1 MSTTS
6 GPQPWKSQFL
16 TWLPEWFVGFGGR
29 DSASRWQICDFLTQ
43 YDCHRP
49 MFWTRSMEW
58 ILSCC
63 GPVVRLMALY
73 TRWYS
78 SLPCCR
84 GKYSAISGSLTSSQ
98 YLGMASASL
107 PAPMAFCI
115 SFSWSAVG
123 ISETFSGNQPDD
135 SDTPSAPY
143 LFRSAPSSLLAFNT
157 TLP

>member
-16 TWLPEWFVGFGGR
+16 TWLPEWFVAFGGR

-43 YDCHRP
+43 YDCHNP

-58 ILSCC
+58 MFSCC
-63 GPVVRLMALY
+63 CFVVKAIASY
-73 TRWYS
+73 TRLYS
-78 SLPCCR
+78 LLFFAR
-84 GKYSAISGSLTSSQ
+84 GKYCATKGSLTSSQ
-98 YLGMASASL
+98 YFGIANASL

-123 ISETFSGNQPDD
+123 MSLIFSGNQPDD

-143 LFRSAPSSLLAFNT
+143 LFRSAPSSLLAFST